1 MTESPEKE
9 EISKDTIEKIIK
21 TLTKT
26 EIEEEAK
33 TEVEDAAKA
42 EMEEFFS
49 EDPNNKH
56 FLILQ
61 DCFDFPGPPNI
72 FMSWQFVQEP
82 QLALIQLGHVPHF
95 VFFFGLSMDLTFCS
109 LDIISTDVASSC
121 FFFPDL
127 ACCVWDNISTILL
140 RFFFLG
146 FCFCFSGVFLDDDLL
161 KKKEDLER
169 FFFGDILVQH
179 KTMFVTTSQL
189 LVD

>member
-82 QLALIQLGHVPHF
+82 Q
-95 VFFFGLSMDLTFCS
+95 
-109 LDIISTDVASSC
+109 
-121 FFFPDL
+121 
-127 ACCVWDNISTILL
+127 
-140 RFFFLG
+140 
-146 FCFCFSGVFLDDDLL
+146 
-161 KKKEDLER
+161 
-169 FFFGDILVQH
+169 
-179 KTMFVTTSQL
+179 
-189 LVD
+189 